1 MTQTHSVIL
10 KIDNITK
17 LHGQFKALN
26 TISLEINRGEIFG
39 LLGPNGAG
47 KSTLLS
53 ILAGASKPSSGF
65 ARLDDMEI
73 QPNNLKLRARIGL
86 VPQDFAFYEDLTAK
100 ENLIFFGQLF
110 GMQGQI
116 LTNKVNE
123 ILEIIGL
130 DDEKAHQYSK
140 YFSGGMKRRLN
151 LGIALV
157 HSPDILMLDEP
168 TVGVDPQSRN
178 RIFEAIKIING
189 MGTTVI
195 YTTHYMEE
203 AEALCN
209 RIAILNHGEIIAC
222 DTLQN
227 LLSLTKTT
235 INFSIFEN
243 DQTKAGILQQK
254 LPELKSELVTGSY
267 SLTSHKNST
276 PDIINLLVNEKIQ
289 IINLHLDSPNLEKVF
304 LSLTGR
310 HLRD

>member
-1 MTQTHSVIL
+1 
-10 KIDNITK
+10 
-17 LHGQFKALN
+17 
-26 TISLEINRGEIFG
+26 
-39 LLGPNGAG
+39 
-47 KSTLLS
+47 
-53 ILAGASKPSSGF
+53 
-65 ARLDDMEI
+65 
-73 QPNNLKLRARIGL
+73 
-86 VPQDFAFYEDLTAK
+86 
-100 ENLIFFGQLF
+100 
-110 GMQGQI
+110 
-116 LTNKVNE
+116 
-123 ILEIIGL
+123 
-130 DDEKAHQYSK
+130 
-140 YFSGGMKRRLN
+140 MKRRLN

-178 RIFEAIKIING
+178 RIFEAIKTINA

-203 AEALCN
+203 AETLCN

-227 LLSLTKTT
+227 LLSLTQTT
-235 INFSIFEN
+235 INFSIHET
-243 DQTKAGILQQK
+243 DLTKSGILQKK
-254 LPELKSELVTGSY
+254 LPELKSDPLQGSY

-276 PDIINLLVNEKIQ
+276 PDIINLLVNENIQ

>member
-1 MTQTHSVIL
+1 MTQAHSVIL
-10 KIDNITK
+10 KIDGITK

-26 TISLEINRGEIFG
+26 TISLNINRGEIFG

-53 ILAGASKPSSGF
+53 ILAGCIKPTTGI
-65 ARLDDMEI
+65 ALLDDVQI
-73 QPNNLKLRARIGL
+73 QPTNLILRARIGL

-100 ENLIFFGQLF
+100 ENLLFFGQLF
-110 GMQGQI
+110 GLDGQL

-123 ILEIIGL
+123 ILQIIGL
-130 DDEKAHQYSK
+130 DDGKADQYSK

-157 HSPDILMLDEP
+157 HSPDVLMLDEP

-178 RIFEAIKIING
+178 RIFEAIKTINST
-189 MGTTVI
+189 GTTVI

-203 AEALCN
+203 AESLCN
-209 RIAILNHGEIIAC
+209 RIAILDHGEIIAC

-227 LLSLTKTT
+227 LLSLTQTT
-235 INFSIFEN
+235 IKFSIIEN
-243 DQTKAGILQQK
+243 DQTKTGILKEK
-254 LPELKSELVTGSY
+254 LPTLKPDTSSGTY
-267 SLTSHKNST
+267 SLTSHKNPT

-289 IINLHLDSPNLEKVF
+289 IINLHMDSPNLEKVF

>member
-1 MTQTHSVIL
+1 MTQAHSVIL
-10 KIDNITK
+10 KIDNISK

-26 TISLEINRGEIFG
+26 TISLGINRGEIFG

-53 ILAGASKPSSGF
+53 IRAGASKPSSGF
-65 ARLDDMEI
+65 ARLDGMEI

-100 ENLIFFGQLF
+100 ENLLFFGQLF

-130 DDEKAHQYSK
+130 NDEKAHQYSK
-140 YFSGGMKRRLN
+140 HFSGGMKRRLN

-178 RIFEAIKIING
+178 RIFEAIKIINS

-227 LLSLTKTT
+227 LLSLTQTT
-235 INFSIFEN
+235 INFSIHEN
-243 DQTKAGILQQK
+243 DQTKSGILLKK
-254 LPELKSELVTGSY
+254 LPELKSNSLQGSY

-276 PDIINLLVNEKIQ
+276 PEIINLLVNEKIQ

>member
-1 MTQTHSVIL
+1 MTQAHSVIL
-10 KIDNITK
+10 KIDGITK

-26 TISLEINRGEIFG
+26 TISLNINRGEIFG

-53 ILAGASKPSSGF
+53 ILAGSTNPSSGI
-65 ARLDDMEI
+65 ALLDREKI
-73 QPNNLKLRARIGL
+73 QPTNLTLRARIGL
-86 VPQDFAFYEDLTAK
+86 VPQDFAFYEDLTAR
-100 ENLIFFGQLF
+100 ENLLFFGQLF
-110 GMQGQI
+110 RIHGQI

-123 ILEIIGL
+123 ILQIIGL
-130 DDEKAHQYSK
+130 DDGKADQYSK

-157 HSPDILMLDEP
+157 HSPDVLMLDEP

-178 RIFEAIKIING
+178 RIFEAIKIINS

-203 AEALCN
+203 AETLCN
-209 RIAILNHGEIIAC
+209 RIAILDHGQIIAC

-227 LLSLTKTT
+227 LLSLAQTT
-235 INFSIFEN
+235 IKFSIIEN
-243 DQTKAGILQQK
+243 DQTRAGILKQN
-254 LPELKSELVTGSY
+254 LPALIPDSSPGNY
-267 SLTSHKNST
+267 SLTSHKNAT

-289 IINLHLDSPNLEKVF
+289 IINLHMDSPNLEKVF

>member
-1 MTQTHSVIL
+1 
-10 KIDNITK
+10 
-17 LHGQFKALN
+17 
-26 TISLEINRGEIFG
+26 
-39 LLGPNGAG
+39 
-47 KSTLLS
+47 
-53 ILAGASKPSSGF
+53 
-65 ARLDDMEI
+65 
-73 QPNNLKLRARIGL
+73 
-86 VPQDFAFYEDLTAK
+86 
-100 ENLIFFGQLF
+100 
-110 GMQGQI
+110 
-116 LTNKVNE
+116 
-123 ILEIIGL
+123 
-130 DDEKAHQYSK
+130 
-140 YFSGGMKRRLN
+140 MKRRLN

-178 RIFEAIKIING
+178 RIFEAIKIINA

-243 DQTKAGILQQK
+243 DQTKAEILQKK
-254 LPELKSELVTGSY
+254 LPDLKSNPLEGSY

>member
-1 MTQTHSVIL
+1 MTQAHSVIL
-10 KIDNITK
+10 KIDNISK

-65 ARLDDMEI
+65 TWLDGMEI

-100 ENLIFFGQLF
+100 ENLFFFGQLF
-110 GMQGQI
+110 GMQGQV

-140 YFSGGMKRRLN
+140 HFSGGMKRRLN

-178 RIFEAIKIING
+178 RIFEAIKIINA

-227 LLSLTKTT
+227 LLSLTQTT
-235 INFSIFEN
+235 INFSIHEN
-243 DQTKAGILQQK
+243 DQTKSGILLKK
-254 LPELKSELVTGSY
+254 LPELKSNSLQGSY

-276 PDIINLLVNEKIQ
+276 PEIINLLVNEKIQ

>member
-1 MTQTHSVIL
+1 MTQAHSVIL
-10 KIDNITK
+10 KIDNISK

-65 ARLDDMEI
+65 TWLDGMEI

-100 ENLIFFGQLF
+100 ENLFFFGQLF
-110 GMQGQI
+110 GMQGQV

-130 DDEKAHQYSK
+130 NDEKAHQYSK
-140 YFSGGMKRRLN
+140 HFSGGMKRRLN

-178 RIFEAIKIING
+178 RIFEAIKIINS

-227 LLSLTKTT
+227 LLSLTQTT
-235 INFSIFEN
+235 INFSIHEN
-243 DQTKAGILQQK
+243 DQTKSGILLKK
-254 LPELKSELVTGSY
+254 LPELKSNSLQGSY

-276 PDIINLLVNEKIQ
+276 PEIINLLVNEKIQ

>member
-1 MTQTHSVIL
+1 MTQAHSVIL

-17 LHGQFKALN
+17 LHWQFKALN

-53 ILAGASKPSSGF
+53 ILAGASKPSAGF
-65 ARLDDMEI
+65 TWLDGMEI

-100 ENLIFFGQLF
+100 ENLFFFGQLF
-110 GMQGQI
+110 GMQGQVLI
-116 LTNKVNE
+116 NKVNE

-140 YFSGGMKRRLN
+140 HFSGGMKRRLN

-178 RIFEAIKIING
+178 RIFEAIKIINA
-189 MGTTVI
+189 MGTTII

-209 RIAILNHGEIIAC
+209 RIAILNHGDIIAC

-227 LLSLTKTT
+227 LLSLTQTT
-235 INFSIFEN
+235 INFSIHEN
-243 DQTKAGILQQK
+243 DQTKSGILQKK
-254 LPELKSELVTGSY
+254 LPELKSNPLQGSY
-267 SLTSHKNST
+267 SLTSHNNST
-276 PDIINLLVNEKIQ
+276 PEIINLLVNEKIQ

>member
-1 MTQTHSVIL
+1 MTQAHSVIL
-10 KIDNITK
+10 KIDNISK

-65 ARLDDMEI
+65 TWLDGMEI

-100 ENLIFFGQLF
+100 ENLFFFGQLF
-110 GMQGQI
+110 GMQGQV

-130 DDEKAHQYSK
+130 NDEKAHQYSK
-140 YFSGGMKRRLN
+140 HFSGGMKRRLN

-178 RIFEAIKIING
+178 RIFEAIKIINS

-227 LLSLTKTT
+227 LLSLTQTT
-235 INFSIFEN
+235 INFSIHEN
-243 DQTKAGILQQK
+243 DQTKSGILLKK
-254 LPELKSELVTGSY
+254 LPELKSNPLQGSY

-276 PDIINLLVNEKIQ
+276 PEIINLLVNEKIQ

>member
-1 MTQTHSVIL
+1 
-10 KIDNITK
+10 
-17 LHGQFKALN
+17 
-26 TISLEINRGEIFG
+26 
-39 LLGPNGAG
+39 
-47 KSTLLS
+47 
-53 ILAGASKPSSGF
+53 
-65 ARLDDMEI
+65 
-73 QPNNLKLRARIGL
+73 
-86 VPQDFAFYEDLTAK
+86 
-100 ENLIFFGQLF
+100 
-110 GMQGQI
+110 
-116 LTNKVNE
+116 
-123 ILEIIGL
+123 
-130 DDEKAHQYSK
+130 
-140 YFSGGMKRRLN
+140 
-151 LGIALV
+151 
-157 HSPDILMLDEP
+157 MLDEP

>member
-1 MTQTHSVIL
+1 MTQAHSVIL
-10 KIDNITK
+10 KIDNISK

-65 ARLDDMEI
+65 TWLDGMEI

-100 ENLIFFGQLF
+100 ENLFFFGQLF
-110 GMQGQI
+110 GMQGQV

-140 YFSGGMKRRLN
+140 HFSGGMKRRLN

-178 RIFEAIKIING
+178 RIFEAIKIINS

-227 LLSLTKTT
+227 LLSLTQTT
-235 INFSIFEN
+235 INFSIHEN
-243 DQTKAGILQQK
+243 DQTKSGILLKK
-254 LPELKSELVTGSY
+254 LPELKSNSLQGSY
-267 SLTSHKNST
+267 SLTSHNNST
-276 PDIINLLVNEKIQ
+276 PEIINLLVNEKIQ

>member
-1 MTQTHSVIL
+1 MTQAHSVIL

-53 ILAGASKPSSGF
+53 ILAGASKPSAGF
-65 ARLDDMEI
+65 TWLDGMEI

-100 ENLIFFGQLF
+100 ENLFFFGQLF
-110 GMQGQI
+110 GMQGQVLI
-116 LTNKVNE
+116 NKVNE

-140 YFSGGMKRRLN
+140 HFSGGMKRRLN

-178 RIFEAIKIING
+178 RIFEAIKIINA
-189 MGTTVI
+189 MGTTII

-209 RIAILNHGEIIAC
+209 RIAILNHGDIIAC

-227 LLSLTKTT
+227 LLSLTQTT
-235 INFSIFEN
+235 INFSIHEN
-243 DQTKAGILQQK
+243 DQTKSGILQKK
-254 LPELKSELVTGSY
+254 LPELKSNPLQGSY
-267 SLTSHKNST
+267 SLTSHNNST
-276 PDIINLLVNEKIQ
+276 PEIINLLVNEKIQ

>member
-1 MTQTHSVIL
+1 MTQAHSVIL
-10 KIDNITK
+10 KIDNISK

-65 ARLDDMEI
+65 TWLDGMEI

-100 ENLIFFGQLF
+100 ENLCFFGQLF
-110 GMQGQI
+110 GMQGQV

-140 YFSGGMKRRLN
+140 HFSGGMKRRLN

-178 RIFEAIKIING
+178 RIFEAIKIINA

-227 LLSLTKTT
+227 LLSLTQTT
-235 INFSIFEN
+235 INFSIHEN
-243 DQTKAGILQQK
+243 DQTKSGILLKK
-254 LPELKSELVTGSY
+254 LPELKSNSLQGSY
-267 SLTSHKNST
+267 SLTSHNNST
-276 PDIINLLVNEKIQ
+276 PEIINLLVNEKIQ

>member
-1 MTQTHSVIL
+1 MTQAHSVIL
-10 KIDNITK
+10 KIDNISK

-65 ARLDDMEI
+65 TWLDGMEI

-100 ENLIFFGQLF
+100 ENLFFFGQLF
-110 GMQGQI
+110 GMQGQV

-140 YFSGGMKRRLN
+140 HFSGGMKRRLN

-178 RIFEAIKIING
+178 RIFEAIKIINA

-227 LLSLTKTT
+227 LLSLTQTT
-235 INFSIFEN
+235 INFSIHEN
-243 DQTKAGILQQK
+243 DQTKSGILLKK
-254 LPELKSELVTGSY
+254 LPELKSNSLQGSY
-267 SLTSHKNST
+267 SLTSHNNST
-276 PDIINLLVNEKIQ
+276 PEIINLLVNEKIQ

>member
-1 MTQTHSVIL
+1 MTQAHSVIL
-10 KIDNITK
+10 KIDDLTK

-26 TISLEINRGEIFG
+26 LISFSINRGEIFG

-53 ILAGASKPSSGF
+53 ILAGSSKPHTGTVC
-65 ARLDDMEI
+65 LDGMQI
-73 QPNNLKLRARIGL
+73 KPNNLKLRARIGL

-100 ENLIFFGQLF
+100 ENLVFFGNLY
-110 GMQGQI
+110 GLQGTL
-116 LTNKVNE
+116 LTQKVNE

-130 DDEKAHQYSK
+130 DDGKANQYSK

-157 HSPDILMLDEP
+157 HSPEVLMLDEP

-178 RIFEAIKIING
+178 RIFEAIKTINA
-189 MGTTVI
+189 MGTTII

-203 AEALCN
+203 AESLCN
-209 RIAILNHGEIIAC
+209 RIAILDHGKIIAC

-235 INFSIFEN
+235 INFSIIEN
-243 DQTKAGILQQK
+243 DQTKAGLLQRK
-254 LPELKSELVTGSY
+254 LPTLKQVSSQGNY
-267 SLTSHKNST
+267 SLASHNNPT
-276 PDIINLLVNEKIQ
+276 PEIINLLVNEKIQ
-289 IINLHLDSPNLEKVF
+289 IINMQLDSPNLEKVF

>member
-1 MTQTHSVIL
+1 MTQAHSVIL
-10 KIDNITK
+10 KIDDLTK

-26 TISLEINRGEIFG
+26 LISFSINRGEIFG

-53 ILAGASKPSSGF
+53 ILVGSSKPHTGTVC
-65 ARLDDMEI
+65 LDGMQI
-73 QPNNLKLRARIGL
+73 KPNNLKLRARIGL

-100 ENLIFFGQLF
+100 ENLVFFGNLY
-110 GMQGQI
+110 GLQGTL
-116 LTNKVNE
+116 LTQKVNE

-130 DDEKAHQYSK
+130 DDGKANQYSK

-157 HSPDILMLDEP
+157 HSPEVLMLDEP

-178 RIFEAIKIING
+178 RIFEAIKTINA
-189 MGTTVI
+189 MGTTII

-203 AEALCN
+203 AESLCN
-209 RIAILNHGEIIAC
+209 RIAILDHGEIIAC

-235 INFSIFEN
+235 INFSIIEN
-243 DQTKAGILQQK
+243 DQTKAELLQRK
-254 LPELKSELVTGSY
+254 LPTLKQASSQGNY
-267 SLTSHKNST
+267 SLASHNNPT
-276 PDIINLLVNEKIQ
+276 PEIINLLVNEKIQ
-289 IINLHLDSPNLEKVF
+289 IINMQLDSPNLEKVF

>member
-1 MTQTHSVIL
+1 MTQAHSVIL
-10 KIDNITK
+10 KIDGLTK

-26 TISLEINRGEIFG
+26 SISFNINRGEIFG

-53 ILAGASKPSSGF
+53 ILAGSSKPHTGTACF
-65 ARLDDMEI
+65 DGMQI

-100 ENLIFFGQLF
+100 ENLVFFGNLY
-110 GMQGQI
+110 GLQGTL
-116 LTNKVNE
+116 LTKKVNE

-130 DDEKAHQYSK
+130 DDGKANQYSK

-157 HSPDILMLDEP
+157 HSPEVLMLDEP

-178 RIFEAIKIING
+178 RIFDAIKTINAT
-189 MGTTVI
+189 GTTII
-195 YTTHYMEE
+195 Y
-203 AEALCN
+203 
-209 RIAILNHGEIIAC
+209 
-222 DTLQN
+222 
-227 LLSLTKTT
+227 TT
-235 INFSIFEN
+235 INFSIIEN
-243 DQTKAGILQQK
+243 DQTKAGLLHQK
-254 LPELKSELVTGSY
+254 LPTLKQATLQGSY
-267 SLTSHKNST
+267 SLASHNNPT
-276 PDIINLLVNEKIQ
+276 PEIINLLVNEKIQ
-289 IINLHLDSPNLEKVF
+289 IISMQLDSPNLEKVF

>member
-1 MTQTHSVIL
+1 MTQAHSVIL
-10 KIDNITK
+10 KIDNISK

-65 ARLDDMEI
+65 TWLDGMEI

-100 ENLIFFGQLF
+100 ENLFFFGQLF
-110 GMQGQI
+110 GMQGQV

-140 YFSGGMKRRLN
+140 HFSGGMKRRLN

-178 RIFEAIKIING
+178 RIFEAIKIINS

-227 LLSLTKTT
+227 LLSLTQTT
-235 INFSIFEN
+235 INFSIHEN
-243 DQTKAGILQQK
+243 DQTKSGILLKK
-254 LPELKSELVTGSY
+254 LPELKSNSLQGSY

-276 PDIINLLVNEKIQ
+276 PEIINLLVNEKIQ